1 MPPRSGGQRSTLLIP
16 PGEEG
21 ATWAQRRGLHFS
33 LEKGEVRE
41 SFLEEGTVIPDQP
54 IILDISWG
62 LRRGPSGEGPSMTPR
77 KFHLHPVHR
86 CAGVR
91 VNTHTH
97 THTHSAWPGSF
108 CSTWGRKKVKRGRG
122 GEKI

>member
-1 MPPRSGGQRSTLLIP
+1 MPPWSGGQRSTLPIP

-21 ATWAQRRGLHFS
+21 ATWVQRRGLHFS
-33 LEKGEVRE
+33 LEEGEVRE
-41 SFLEEGTVIPDQP
+41 SFLEEGTVIPDKP

-62 LRRGPSGEGPSMTPR
+62 LRGSGECPSMTPR

-97 THTHSAWPGSF
+97 PYTLCLARVF
-108 CSTWGRKKVKRGRG
+108 L
-122 GEKI
+122 